1 MAVVVGIDEAG
12 YGPRVGPLVVS
23 AVAFRVRDGVGDVA
37 LWDLLAPAAGRP
49 ERGADRIPID
59 DSKRLFSRSAG
70 LGRLERT
77 ALAFAGAAG
86 FQPSTVRGLLGAMAI
101 LREDPDAYPWYRGWD
116 APLPRAVSREQP
128 ERDARRLQALGAV
141 EFLGARLAPVLT
153 AEFNRIVEAHGTKAA
168 ALFLRT
174 ADLLEW
180 AWERWGREGLVVL
193 ADKHGGRNRYGLL
206 LHQAFFGAHLETLE
220 EGRRAS
226 RYHLTDGHRAMTI
239 GFYMDGDAHHLPVA
253 LASVFSKFVRELF
266 MEGFNAYWTR
276 RVPGLRPTAGYGVD
290 ARRFLEELARA
301 DALPAEP
308 PLVRLA

>member
-23 AVAFRVRDGVGDVA
+23 AVAFRVADGAAEAA
-37 LWDLLAPAAGRP
+37 LWDLMAPVAGRP

-59 DSKRLFSRSAG
+59 DSKRLFSQSAG

-77 ALAFAGAAG
+77 ALAFAAAAG
-86 FQPSTVRGLLGAMAI
+86 SRPASLRGLLGAMAMV
-101 LREDPDAYPWYRGWD
+101 REDLDAYPWYRGWD
-116 APLPRAVSREQP
+116 APLPRAASDGQA
-128 ERDARRLQALGAV
+128 ERDAQRLRDIPGV
-141 EFLGARLAPVLT
+141 EFLGARIAPVLT

-174 ADLLEW
+174 ADLLQW
-180 AWERWGREGLVVL
+180 AWERWGDGGLVVL

-206 LHQAFFGAHLETLE
+206 LHQAFFGARLETLE

-226 RYHLTDGHRAMTI
+226 RYHLADGHRAMTV

-253 LASVFSKFVRELF
+253 LASVFSKYVRELF

-276 RVPGLRPTAGYGVD
+276 QVPGLRPTAGYGAD

-301 DALPAEP
+301 GALPAAP